1 MLNESVERHYP
12 AINVGNLE
20 PSLDGPEQ
28 RRETAVDGLEEDE
41 EHERISPIGLYSQQ
55 GRQPSTGTKFNIDLY

>member
-41 EHERISPIGLYSQQ
+41 EHERISPIGLYSQY
-55 GRQPSTGTKFNIDLY
+55 PSKVYSRAQERNLT